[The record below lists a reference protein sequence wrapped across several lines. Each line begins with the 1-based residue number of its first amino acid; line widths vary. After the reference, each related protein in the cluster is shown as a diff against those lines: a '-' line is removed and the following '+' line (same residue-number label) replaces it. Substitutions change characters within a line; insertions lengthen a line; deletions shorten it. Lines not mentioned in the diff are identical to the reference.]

1 MRIPFE
7 RAAER
12 RRARRIRG
20 DRRGVAALEFALM
33 AIPFFTMLLFLFAI
47 GFNLFWQ
54 EALNN
59 GLHAAVRQLQ
69 TGQAQNLADGN
80 AFVNNY
86 LCPDSG
92 GLLNCGG
99 LYVRV
104 QVVNFGAG
112 QDYGNYVD
120 TSLGTSGAP
129 LDLSAFAPA
138 NYCNA
143 GPSRFLLVTAVYV
156 MPSIV
161 GNLLPGFLST
171 TYNGA
176 PVSAIMAEVAAY
188 TENFNQTGTPSGA
201 PGC

>member
-1 MRIPFE
+1 MRILFE
-7 RAAER
+7 RAAAR
-12 RRARRIRG
+12 RRARGVRS
-20 DRRGVAALEFALM
+20 GVAALEFALV

-54 EALNN
+54 EALSN

-80 AFVNNY
+80 AFVNSY

-99 LYVRV
+99 LSVNV
-104 QVVNFGAG
+104 QKIQFASG
-112 QDYGNYVD
+112 QDYKNYVN
-120 TSLGTSGAP
+120 TSLATGGGT
-129 LDLSAFAPA
+129 LDLTAFAPA

-143 GPSRFLLVTAVYV
+143 GPSEFILVTAVYV
-156 MPSIV
+156 MPSIM
-161 GNLLPGFLST
+161 GNLLPGVLSVK
-171 TYNGA
+171 YNGQ

-188 TENFNQTGTPSGA
+188 TENFTQPGAQSGA
-201 PGC
+201 PAC